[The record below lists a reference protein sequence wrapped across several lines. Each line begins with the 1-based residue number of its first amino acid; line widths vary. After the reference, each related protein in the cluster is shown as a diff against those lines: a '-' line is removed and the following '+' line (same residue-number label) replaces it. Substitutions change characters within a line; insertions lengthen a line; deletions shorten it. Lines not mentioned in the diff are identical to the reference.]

1 MIEKERVKVQ
11 GGLENETV
19 KTLGPEKETVK
30 VLAFEK
36 ETVRMIQGLGKEI
49 GKVQNHEEEPVK
61 NPTVRGSFHCYIVQQ
76 LVRLESEER
85 IVKRHDLRIL
95 TVQESPQQH

>member
-1 MIEKERVKVQ
+1 MYLKVQ

-19 KTLGPEKETVK
+19 KALGPEKETVK

-36 ETVRMIQGLGKEI
+36 ETLRMTLWGLGKET
-49 GKVQNHEEEPVK
+49 GKVDDHEEEEPVK
-61 NPTVRGSFHCYIVQQ
+61 VQALQNPTLRGCTHCYIVK
-76 LVRLESEER
+76 L
-85 IVKRHDLRIL
+85 HDLRIL